1 MNYIYDI
8 SLNLNKNKLYEFYE
22 WKEEDN
28 PEFILKIP
36 MFRVDEDT
44 FLDLKYNNIM
54 VNKKFL
60 SNIQN
65 KTECY
70 SPNCINIIRYACVF
84 VCDKSTVAIEFDTE
98 GNNYMKSNISL
109 EEENEIL
116 EVARNLKYFILEY
129 KIKNKNKCISK
140 ILTRREL
147 DIQKTILKRIQNM
160 IKNNELSK
168 LKYIYYEVYDEKCD
182 DVQKIYS
189 KLINV
194 ITNGD
199 KKMIKLEEILLLIDN
214 KKIMSN
220 NS

>member
-36 MFRVDEDT
+36 IFKVDEET
-44 FLDLKYNNIM
+44 FLNLKNNNVII
-54 VNKKFL
+54 NKKFL
-60 SNIQN
+60 ASIQN

-84 VCDKSTVAIEFDTE
+84 ACDKDTVAIEFDGE

-109 EEENEIL
+109 EEETEIL
-116 EVARNLKYFILEY
+116 DAIKNIKYSIIEY
-129 KIKNKNKCISK
+129 KIKSRNKNINNFF
-140 ILTRREL
+140 TRREL
-147 DIQKTILKRIQNM
+147 NVQKNIFEKLKIM
-160 IKNNELSK
+160 LENNEFLK
-168 LKYIYYEVYDEKCD
+168 LKYIFYEIYSEKCD
-182 DVQKIYS
+182 DTKKIYS
-189 KLINV
+189 KLINI
-194 ITNGD
+194 ITTGD
-199 KKMIKLEEILLLIDN
+199 KKMLKLEKILLLMDN

>member
-22 WKEEDN
+22 WNAEDN

-36 MFRVDEDT
+36 MFKIDEET
-44 FLDLKYNNIM
+44 FLDLKYNNIII
-54 VNKKFL
+54 NKKFL
-60 SNIQN
+60 TNIQN

-84 VCDKSTVAIEFDTE
+84 VCNQSALAIEFDAD

-109 EEENEIL
+109 DEENEIL
-116 EVARNLKYFILEY
+116 EVSKNIKYSIIDY
-129 KIKNKNKCISK
+129 KIKNKNKYLNK
-140 ILTRREL
+140 FLTRREL
-147 DIQKTILKRIQNM
+147 KIQKTILEKLQVM
-160 IKNNELSK
+160 FQNNELSK
-168 LKYIYYEVYDEKCD
+168 LKYIFYEVYNEKCD
-182 DVQKIYS
+182 DIQKIYN
-189 KLINV
+189 KLTNI
-194 ITNGD
+194 ITCGD
-199 KKMIKLEEILLLIDN
+199 KKMIKLEEIISLMDN